1 MNLSDFKESPAKEMA
16 KEKAKEKVRPE
27 MNGQRLN
34 ANLSALS
41 QIGRNEAGGIDRALG
56 SPAEREARSWLKAY
70 WEEKL
75 ELQVRVDGSANLW
88 VRLAGS
94 ENLPP
99 IVTGSHHDTVPN
111 GGKFDG
117 ALGVLAA
124 TEILETLIEKGI
136 QTRHPIELVSFTGE
150 EPNPYQVSTLG
161 SKAITGK
168 MCGDKLLALKNS
180 LDGSSLQEEILALGG
195 DLSREDLV
203 LNKNTLAA
211 FVELHIEQGRRLLEK
226 NLSLAA
232 VSQITGI
239 YRESILI
246 KGEANHAGTTRMT
259 DRHDAYLAACR
270 FSLAFESLLKEVSQE
285 DGRNT
290 VGTIGYVK
298 VTPNSANIIPGET
311 ELILELR
318 SVAKESRERVLAG
331 LHQAQAEIEGNR
343 GVTFERKVILDQPPV
358 TLDPGV
364 LSSTNEVL
372 WEMGEV
378 MPPLVSMAG
387 HDAAHIQSIAPTG
400 MLFVRSRDG
409 KSHCPEEYT
418 KDEDVIKA
426 ANALLQIILKL
437 DKELD

>member
-1 MNLSDFKESPAKEMA
+1 MDKPEFKEGPI
-16 KEKAKEKVRPE
+16 KEKAKGKVRPE

-41 QIGRNEAGGIDRALG
+41 QIGKNEAGGIDRALG
-56 SPAEREARSWLKAY
+56 SQAEREARGWLKTY

-75 ELQVRVDGSANLW
+75 SLNVRVDGGANLW
-88 VRLAGS
+88 VRLEGS
-94 ENLPP
+94 EDLLP

-124 TEILETLIEKGI
+124 TEVLETLIEKGI

-161 SKAITGK
+161 SKAVTGK
-168 MCGDKLLALKNS
+168 MGRDKLLALKNS
-180 LDGSSLQEEILALGG
+180 LDGTGLQEELLVLGG

-203 LNKNTLAA
+203 LNNNTLAA
-211 FVELHIEQGRRLLEK
+211 FVELHIEQGRRLLDK

-239 YRESILI
+239 YRESIRF

-270 FSLAFESLLKEVSQE
+270 FSLAFESLLKEVSQG
-285 DGRNT
+285 DGGNT
-290 VGTIGYVK
+290 AGTIGYVK

-311 ELILELR
+311 ELTLELR
-318 SVAKESRERVLAG
+318 SVAKESRERVLEG
-331 LHQAQAEIEGNR
+331 LHLTHAEIERDR
-343 GVTFERKVILDQPPV
+343 GVALERKVILDQPPV
-358 TLDPGV
+358 ALDRGILKTTREV
-364 LSSTNEVL
+364 LS
-372 WEMGEV
+372 EMGEG

-400 MLFVRSRDG
+400 MLFVRSMDG

-418 KDEDVIKA
+418 TEEDVKKA
-426 ANALLQIILKL
+426 ADALLQIILKL